1 MPPHLISAYFAL
13 KVKFA
18 GGIVVLT
25 KLEFADNYCPSLVIH
40 STVDRTE
47 FTANQTLNLAIEFL
61 SQGLH
66 LWLVGKFISLSV
78 SSIARLNVLPEMTT
92 SFAVVIEAVLF
103 QLKHSFY
110 DFEYPMPVAANE
122 DLDLKIRGVQ
132 IAFSVQQHPDFY
144 LVESFVKHGE
154 SLD

>member
-40 STVDRTE
+40 LTVNRTE
-47 FTANQTLNLAIEFL
+47 STANQTLNLAIEFL

-66 LWLVGKFISLSV
+66 L
-78 SSIARLNVLPEMTT
+78 
-92 SFAVVIEAVLF
+92 
-103 QLKHSFY
+103 
-110 DFEYPMPVAANE
+110 
-122 DLDLKIRGVQ
+122 
-132 IAFSVQQHPDFY
+132 
-144 LVESFVKHGE
+144 
-154 SLD
+154 